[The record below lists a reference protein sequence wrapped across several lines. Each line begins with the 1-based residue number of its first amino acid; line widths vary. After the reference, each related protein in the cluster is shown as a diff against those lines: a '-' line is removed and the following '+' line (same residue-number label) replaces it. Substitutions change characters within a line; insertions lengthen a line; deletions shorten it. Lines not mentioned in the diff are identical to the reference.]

1 MPARVDGIDFPVL
14 GGHAHATD
22 HRVKRQLEPLVQVN
36 LVLVDF
42 EDAHFRFLDIL
53 AGNARL
59 RPHGEHAGT
68 GRLDLLDLDRQ
79 YIADAGFFHVDRTGY
94 GYTLRPVGVSM
105 GIGFVRKK
113 TPIAVLRFHYD
124 GFAAAH
130 RNGR

>member
-14 GGHAHATD
+14 GGHAHASD

-42 EDAHFRFLDIL
+42 EDTHFRFLDIL
-53 AGNARL
+53 TGNARL
-59 RPHGEHAGT
+59 RPHGEHTGT
-68 GRLDLLDLDRQ
+68 CRLDLLDLDRQ

-94 GYTLRPVGVSM
+94 GYTLGPVDVSM
-105 GIGFVRKK
+105 GFGFFCKETLV
-113 TPIAVLRFHYD
+113 AVLRFHYD

-130 RNGR
+130 RYGR